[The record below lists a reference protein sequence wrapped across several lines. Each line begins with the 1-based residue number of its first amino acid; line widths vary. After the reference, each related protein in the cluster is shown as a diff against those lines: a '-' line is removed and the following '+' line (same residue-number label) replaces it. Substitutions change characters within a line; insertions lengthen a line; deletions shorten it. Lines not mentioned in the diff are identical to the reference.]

1 MPRTNH
7 QHTEIVMKSRLALT
21 EIESTHHWV
30 LPVVTDI
37 RRQAK
42 QAEEE
47 GSRAI
52 LTLLS
57 SNPNQCEGYRAADNA
72 AQRAARRQPRE
83 MRSASL
89 SYVKKPVSERWKPVI
104 RINKHIKEGKM
115 RVVVR

>member
-1 MPRTNH
+1 LLENHAGFGAGAAWKGRHVWRTKALSLGKSLTGIDAALFAINIATKDLLQKMSRTNH

-30 LPVVTDI
+30 LPVVTDV

-52 LTLLS
+52 LT
-57 SNPNQCEGYRAADNA
+57 
-72 AQRAARRQPRE
+72 
-83 MRSASL
+83 
-89 SYVKKPVSERWKPVI
+89 
-104 RINKHIKEGKM
+104 
-115 RVVVR
+115 